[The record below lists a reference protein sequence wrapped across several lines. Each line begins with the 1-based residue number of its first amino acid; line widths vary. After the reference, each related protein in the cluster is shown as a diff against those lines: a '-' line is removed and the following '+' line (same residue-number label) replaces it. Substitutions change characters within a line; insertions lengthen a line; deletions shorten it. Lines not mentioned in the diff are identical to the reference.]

1 MKVFVVGV
9 GVNSA
14 YIMPMMLMPM
24 RMVSITT
31 TIPMDG
37 MMRQVSMGPVG
48 IPNSTVLQN
57 GLDNSHTQW
66 SRSLS
71 SGQK

>member
-31 TIPMDG
+31 TIVMDG
-37 MMRQVSMGPVG
+37 MMRQVSIMY
-48 IPNSTVLQN
+48 
-57 GLDNSHTQW
+57 
-66 SRSLS
+66 
-71 SGQK
+71 

>member
-1 MKVFVVGV
+1 MILIYYLV
-9 GVNSA
+9 
-14 YIMPMMLMPM
+14 PMMLMPM
-24 RMVSITT
+24 TIVPIMT
-31 TIPMDG
+31 TISMDG
-37 MMRQVSMGPVG
+37 MMHQVSMGPVG